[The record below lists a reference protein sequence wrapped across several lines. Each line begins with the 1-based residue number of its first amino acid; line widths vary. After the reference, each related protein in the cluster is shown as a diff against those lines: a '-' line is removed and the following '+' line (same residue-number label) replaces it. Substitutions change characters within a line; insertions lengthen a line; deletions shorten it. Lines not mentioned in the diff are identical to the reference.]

1 MNFCRWFCESKMKE
15 PQIWQSSFGPKRNVC
30 QFLLLIGW
38 LEEPLARGN
47 RYLTRAS
54 GELVSGMENSI
65 SNNGGH
71 TQWKCWSRWLP
82 WVYVCVYTNM
92 LFTYLRI
99 LQCHYPF
106 PINPSVHINREML
119 DMVLQQNW
127 SEWWSSCCSDPFWV
141 GLQFPMLG
149 WPLTILNCNER
160 KETMRMIWACTSFCN
175 L

>member
-1 MNFCRWFCESKMKE
+1 MAVFTPDWVAWRTSCQRQSLPDSSK
-15 PQIWQSSFGPKRNVC
+15 W
-30 QFLLLIGW
+30 
-38 LEEPLARGN
+38 
-47 RYLTRAS
+47 RAS
-54 GELVSGMENSI
+54 KWDGKLNFKQRGPYTMKVLITMTTMSI
-65 SNNGGH
+65 
-71 TQWKCWSRWLP
+71 C
-82 WVYVCVYTNM
+82 VCVYTNM

-160 KETMRMIWACTSFCN
+160 NETMRMIWACTSFCN